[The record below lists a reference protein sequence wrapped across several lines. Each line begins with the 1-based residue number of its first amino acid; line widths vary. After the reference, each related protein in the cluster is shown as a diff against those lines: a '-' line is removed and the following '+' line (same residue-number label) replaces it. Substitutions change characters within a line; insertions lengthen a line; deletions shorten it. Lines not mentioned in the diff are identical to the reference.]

1 MTQNVKRE
9 ISFLEKHISKDKD
22 SVLFARLADKRLE
35 NDEVEKAI
43 QICEQ
48 GLKKHPYYI
57 TGHLVMAKC
66 YLAASFRE
74 EAKEELYRI
83 LTFDPYNVAANK
95 LLSMLLKEEG
105 DKNSAMEHSKS
116 IILADPLNKDSENI
130 LKETG
135 VKAPVTEKRAAVV
148 EPESGI
154 LKEAGIDEEEALLE
168 EDLEGLVDVAPEVE
182 VKDEGAA
189 VEETTADM
197 DVQAEE
203 GVISETEDEIEVSPE
218 DMLTE
223 PVEEEAKSEMIEEEV
238 EAEETDEFAPEE
250 LEVVDAGDETIV
262 FPEEETAPVKDE
274 TFEETADAALE
285 DKKGTEPEA
294 EESIIDEELDK
305 IDAEEEVPVDL
316 ESPEEKIEAMQES
329 EMESAGEDIAVEP
342 EITIEEEMDL
352 ETEEAA
358 PDDELVEDD
367 MKVHSLDDKDL
378 EEISEETPADI
389 MGEEIELSPEEV
401 SEVEESEP
409 EIEVKPAET
418 EDKEPAELEEE
429 ISPEAESDEIDISF
443 EEYMSSD
450 EKIDVKFDE
459 DGVEHLDEPVIK
471 SLDIEKDFKIHESL
485 ETEEQVLDA
494 GEEAGKVDV
503 SPPHSAGAEEILD
516 FDTEEF
522 EISPET
528 AEEEIDTKSGL
539 DEKSKEIEVS
549 PADEDESVQASEDSA
564 GGGFASGGKED
575 FSEFLKEDFIED
587 LDFEDSSAK
596 KSAAPEDVEKSI
608 DVSPDEKADED
619 IIKDIDAFTMEKD
632 ETKED
637 FNLEGIDSLEPIDFD
652 EEDIGGEIATMTLS
666 EIYISQDKFD
676 KALQVL
682 EILKEKEPDNP
693 KIDEKIKEIKKNM
706 NV

>member
-9 ISFLEKHISKDKD
+9 ISFLEKHIFINKN

-95 LLSMLLKEEG
+95 LLSILLKEEG

-135 VKAPVTEKRAAVV
+135 VKAPEAEKRAAVV
-148 EPESGI
+148 EPGSGI

-203 GVISETEDEIEVSPE
+203 SVISETEDEIDVSPE

-223 PVEEEAKSEMIEEEV
+223 PVEEEAESEMIEEEV
-238 EAEETDEFAPEE
+238 KA
-250 LEVVDAGDETIV
+250 
-262 FPEEETAPVKDE
+262 EETAPVKDE

-294 EESIIDEELDK
+294 EESVIDEELDK
-305 IDAEEEVPVDL
+305 IDAEEEIPVDL

-342 EITIEEEMDL
+342 EITIEEEMYL

-378 EEISEETPADI
+378 EEIAEETPADI
-389 MGEEIELSPEEV
+389 VGEEIELSPEEV
-401 SEVEESEP
+401 SEVEEPEP

-418 EDKEPAELEEE
+418 EDKEPAELEEK
-429 ISPEAESDEIDISF
+429 ISPDAESDEIDISF
-443 EEYMSSD
+443 EEYISSD
-450 EKIDVKFDE
+450 EEIDVKFDE
-459 DGVEHLDEPVIK
+459 DEVEHLDEPVIK
-471 SLDIEKDFKIHESL
+471 SLDIEKDFEIHESL
-485 ETEEQVLDA
+485 ETEKQVADA
-494 GEEAGKVDV
+494 GEEAGKIDV

-528 AEEEIDTKSGL
+528 AEEEVDTKSGL
-539 DEKSKEIEVS
+539 DIESKEVEVS
-549 PADEDESVQASEDSA
+549 PADEDESVQASEDLD
-564 GGGFASGGKED
+564 GGGFATGEKED

-587 LDFEDSSAK
+587 LNFEDSSAK
-596 KSAAPEDVEKSI
+596 KSTATEDVEKSI
-608 DVSPDEKADED
+608 DVNPDEKADED
-619 IIKDIDAFTMEKD
+619 IVKNIDTFTMEKD